1 MTSRSSTNH
10 RLSSSNSDTLL
21 SSSEDESTILPRARE
36 SMAEDVS
43 QLAVASNPLLSVGDG
58 GTGVGSSS
66 SVHTMASSLTR
77 ASTPA
82 SERQQHQHHYY
93 RQQQPQQQYGYGYF
107 DASSRGTQTPE
118 NSSTRNNIY
127 AGTGAGVGSGNSSS
141 RAAETIIHFPDQIPT
156 LQLVSFTPPPSSPV
170 EGSSSSATPHLP
182 YAHAYPHPHHQNADI
197 AAPPSSS
204 SGYYHP
210 LPAAATTITPS
221 HIDDLGAEHSSKFQ
235 EIRKR
240 FSLGAMGAGGTVG
253 VVGDRIGRRTSLTN
267 NNNSSRK
274 EPVRQWTKDS
284 TKTLANESTAA
295 LLMRE
300 DLKDE
305 SSLILNKVG
314 GVEGGGGGVG
324 LAMNRR
330 MHSATSGT
338 IHFQESEYAGVTRR
352 GSTMTFMS
360 GNTQTTYRLNVNI
373 PHKDYYPE
381 KVGYGHPDHHGYNTN
396 SKSNPALNLSTLSLI
411 ATSPTTP
418 NTPHDS
424 IFGQAGSNNNNPAP
438 NGKRYIDTRKRNKQQ
453 KKEEKALAKAS
464 FKKRKTL
471 FSNERT
477 FIHWI
482 KFGMLLGALAMMLL
496 NFSGE
501 GIARREGV
509 DQTLANRVGRIGQN
523 VGVTLLLICLLCL
536 VYSGVSYHWRHLGIA
551 KDKGHER
558 YFDRVGPTFLTVAL
572 LATYTMNVVLTIQV
586 SSLMDQDYEP
596 SIYLNNNNLGPHALP
611 PLTPSPS
618 TSPPSA
624 AIGSDETAPAQPII
638 LPPAPEPSPEP
649 PLTQPQRPVFDTP
662 NLPPGSTILIDSDE
676 DDGSDFE
683 FSHPPSDLEIPTV
696 MAAST
701 MTDSESGSK
710 PSLPSDSSSYK
721 GSVSSSSRTEGS
733 NVSSES
739 DRLTTTRGDSGDEDD
754 DD

>member
-1 MTSRSSTNH
+1 MPTEPWTLQPSPSASSLGSADSTGRGKGAGAGVGLGVTGGGRVDNISNKASMTSRSRTNH

-21 SSSEDESTILPRARE
+21 SSSEDESTTLPRARE
-36 SMAEDVS
+36 SMVEDVS

-58 GTGVGSSS
+58 GSGVGSSS

-77 ASTPA
+77 ASPPA

-93 RQQQPQQQYGYGYF
+93 QQQQPPQQQHGYGYF

-118 NSSTRNNIY
+118 NSSTHNNIY
-127 AGTGAGVGSGNSSS
+127 AGIGAGVGSGNSSS
-141 RAAETIIHFPDQIPT
+141 RAAETIIHFPDHIPT

-182 YAHAYPHPHHQNADI
+182 YAHTYPHPHHQNADI

-204 SGYYHP
+204 SGHYHP
-210 LPAAATTITPS
+210 LPAAATTIAPS

-240 FSLGAMGAGGTVG
+240 FSLGAMGAGGTVR
-253 VVGDRIGRRTSLTN
+253 VVGDRIGGQTSFN
-267 NNNSSRK
+267 NNNNNNGRK

-284 TKTLANESTAA
+284 TKTLASESTAA

-305 SSLILNKVG
+305 SSLIRNKVG

-373 PHKDYYPE
+373 PHTDYYSE
-381 KVGYGHPDHHGYNTN
+381 KGGYGHPDNHGYNTN
-396 SKSNPALNLSTLSLI
+396 TKSNPEINLSTLSLA

-464 FKKRKTL
+464 FKKRNTL

-482 KFGMLLGALAMMLL
+482 KFGMLLGADDPSLVADGPRLRTIDL
-496 NFSGE
+496 PQQQQSRPTRPPTPNPISFYLTTIYSNRIRRNRTCATNYPSTCLRT
-501 GIARREGV
+501 IAR
-509 DQTLANRVGRIGQN
+509 TTTN
-523 VGVTLLLICLLCL
+523 T
-536 VYSGVSYHWRHLGIA
+536 
-551 KDKGHER
+551 
-558 YFDRVGPTFLTVAL
+558 T
-572 LATYTMNVVLTIQV
+572 
-586 SSLMDQDYEP
+586 
-596 SIYLNNNNLGPHALP
+596 
-611 PLTPSPS
+611 
-618 TSPPSA
+618 
-624 AIGSDETAPAQPII
+624 
-638 LPPAPEPSPEP
+638 
-649 PLTQPQRPVFDTP
+649 QRPVFDTP

-710 PSLPSDSSSYK
+710 PSSPSDSSSYK
-721 GSVSSSSRTEGS
+721 GSVSSSSRTERS